1 MNNDKVG
8 DEDSVTKRKPAVLL
22 CEGVECPGEQMH
34 GDAGGGRGGVIYGEL
49 SHTTTYLAHQAAVL
63 QRGGTGGG
71 GVGVVPTHDH
81 LPGVVADVVLYAPVR
96 KSYHR
101 VCFLLPHVK
110 PIRFLPTTKKKQG
123 SPPPSSTIWAWCWWS
138 CPRSTPC

>member
-1 MNNDKVG
+1 M
-8 DEDSVTKRKPAVLL
+8 DE
-22 CEGVECPGEQMH
+22 
-34 GDAGGGRGGVIYGEL
+34 EL
-49 SHTTTYLAHQAAVL
+49 RRTPTELADQAAVL

-110 PIRFLPTTKKKQG
+110 PIRFLPTIQYTLCLVLVVLSQEY
-123 SPPPSSTIWAWCWWS
+123 SMLTICLARSVSLTAPS
-138 CPRSTPC
+138 CPADRTPWLE